1 MTNEIPETLLNGSSQ
16 EDEILKDKLL
26 LRSSQNGLNKKG
38 KIYKNPMVD
47 RFHKTDLTYG
57 LIDY

>member
-1 MTNEIPETLLNGSSQ
+1 MDGSSQ

-47 RFHKTDLTYG
+47 GFHKTDLTYG